1 MVHHAH
7 VPLIEYDDPSFRQFY
22 KQAQMGAHVGERH
35 PLRAKR
41 RPKFEEGVGSL
52 RIVDLFAGCGGLTLG
67 AAQAARKYGISLDV
81 RLAVDFEEAPTKVFR
96 ANFPNANVQ
105 QGAVES
111 YFDGDLGTPLTSQEL
126 KTRDAVGEVG
136 LLIGGPP
143 CQGHSNL
150 NNHTRRDDPKN
161 RLYLRMARA
170 AEVLRP
176 SVVVIENVLAVV
188 NDKQQVVSRAI
199 IHLRKLGYDV
209 ATSRIDLLK
218 LGVAQTRK
226 RHILLAVHEDALPFG
241 FSAADLLEIEN
252 PDTTPNNLRWAIGD
266 LIDVRPKSFFDEAAV
281 PNPDNQRRMKYLF
294 ENDEYNLPNEE
305 RPVCH
310 RGDHNYTSMYGRLW
324 WDRPSQ
330 TITSGFATMGRGR
343 FVHPEV
349 PRCLTAHEAARIQ
362 GFPDYFKFVDER
374 AKPRYELTRTELQV
388 IIGNAVPPPLTEA
401 LTCNLFEAEILQPMN
416 ESSQAL
422 EDDFTASTVDLAC

>member
-1 MVHHAH
+1 
-7 VPLIEYDDPSFRQFY
+7 
-22 KQAQMGAHVGERH
+22 
-35 PLRAKR
+35 LRAKR

-52 RIVDLFAGCGGLTLG
+52 RVVDLFAGCGGLTLG
-67 AAQAARKYGISLDV
+67 IAQAARKHDVSLDV
-81 RLAVDFEEAPTKVFR
+81 RLAVDFEAAPTQVFK
-96 ANFPNANVQ
+96 ANFPKANVQ

-111 YFDGDLGTPLTSQEL
+111 YFDGDLGAPLTAQESETL
-126 KTRDAVGEVG
+126 STVGEVE

-199 IHLRKLGYDV
+199 VHLKKLGYDV

-218 LGVAQTRK
+218 LRVAQTRK
-226 RHILLAVHEDALPFG
+226 RHILLAVHKDALPFG
-241 FSAADLLEIEN
+241 FSAADLLQIEDHN
-252 PDTTPNNLRWAIGD
+252 AAPQDLRWAIGD
-266 LIDVRPKSFFDEAAV
+266 LLDIRPKSFFDEAAV
-281 PNPDNQRRMKYLF
+281 PNADNQRRMKYLF
-294 ENDEYNLPNEE
+294 EKDEHNLPNEE
-305 RPVCH
+305 RPECH
-310 RGDHNYTSMYGRLW
+310 RGEHNYASMYGRLW

-343 FVHPEV
+343 FVHPGV

-374 AKPRYELTRTELQV
+374 VKPRYELTRTEVQV

-401 LTCNLFEAEILQPMN
+401 LTSKLFDAEVLQAKGEAPQL
-416 ESSQAL
+416 L
-422 EDDFTASTVDLAC
+422 EDNFADAAVDLAC

>member
-1 MVHHAH
+1 M
-7 VPLIEYDDPSFRQFY
+7 
-22 KQAQMGAHVGERH
+22 GERH

-41 RPKFEEGVGSL
+41 RPKFEDGAGPL
-52 RIVDLFAGCGGLTLG
+52 RVVDLFAGCGGLTLG
-67 AAQAARKYGISLDV
+67 VAQAAHKHGVSLNV
-81 RLAVDFEEAPTKVFR
+81 RLAVDFEAAPTKVFKE
-96 ANFPNANVQ
+96 NFPKANVQ
-105 QGAVES
+105 QGAVE
-111 YFDGDLGTPLTSQEL
+111 YFFDGDLGASLTAQEKETL
-126 KTRDAVGEVG
+126 STVGEVD

-199 IHLRKLGYDV
+199 VHLRKLGYDV

-226 RHILLAVHEDALPFG
+226 RHILLAIREDAMPFG
-241 FSAADLLEIEN
+241 YSAAELLKIEN
-252 PDTTPNNLRWAIGD
+252 HNSAPHDLNWAIGD
-266 LIDVRPKSFFDEAAV
+266 LLGVSAKSFFDEAAV
-281 PNPDNQRRMKYLF
+281 PNAENQRRMNYLF
-294 ENDEYNLPNEE
+294 ENDAHNLPNEE
-305 RPVCH
+305 RPECH
-310 RGDHNYTSMYGRLW
+310 QGQHNYASMYGRLW

-343 FVHPEV
+343 FVHPAV

-362 GFPDYFKFVDER
+362 GFPDYFRIVDER
-374 AKPRYELTRTELQV
+374 AKPRYELTRTEVQV
-388 IIGNAVPPPLTEA
+388 IIGNAVPPPLAEA
-401 LTCNLFEAEILQPMN
+401 LTSRLFDADVLQVRDDT
-416 ESSQAL
+416 SRGFD
-422 EDDFTASTVDLAC
+422 DDFAAPAVGLAC

>member
-1 MVHHAH
+1 M
-7 VPLIEYDDPSFRQFY
+7 
-22 KQAQMGAHVGERH
+22 
-35 PLRAKR
+35 
-41 RPKFEEGVGSL
+41 
-52 RIVDLFAGCGGLTLG
+52 
-67 AAQAARKYGISLDV
+67 
-81 RLAVDFEEAPTKVFR
+81 
-96 ANFPNANVQ
+96 
-105 QGAVES
+105 
-111 YFDGDLGTPLTSQEL
+111 
-126 KTRDAVGEVG
+126 VGEVE

-176 SVVVIENVLAVV
+176 SAVVIENVLAVV

-199 IHLRKLGYDV
+199 VHLKKLGYEV

-226 RHILLAVHEDALPFG
+226 RHILLAVREDALPFG
-241 FSAADLLEIEN
+241 FSAADLLQIEDQN
-252 PDTTPNNLRWAIGD
+252 ATPHDLRWAIGD
-266 LIDVRPKSFFDEAAV
+266 LLDVRPKSFFDEAAV
-281 PNPDNQRRMKYLF
+281 PNADNQRRMKYLF
-294 ENDEYNLPNEE
+294 ENDVHNLPNEE
-305 RPVCH
+305 RPKCH
-310 RGDHNYTSMYGRLW
+310 QGKHNYTSMYGRLW

-343 FVHPEV
+343 FVHPGV

-374 AKPRYELTRTELQV
+374 AKPRYELTHTEVQV

-401 LTCNLFEAEILQPMN
+401 LTSKLFDTEVLQVKDDAP
-416 ESSQAL
+416 QLL
-422 EDDFTASTVDLAC
+422 EDDFASSAVDLAC

>member
-1 MVHHAH
+1 M
-7 VPLIEYDDPSFRQFY
+7 
-22 KQAQMGAHVGERH
+22 
-35 PLRAKR
+35 
-41 RPKFEEGVGSL
+41 
-52 RIVDLFAGCGGLTLG
+52 DLFAGCGGLTLG
-67 AAQAARKYGISLDV
+67 IAQAAYKYDVSLDV
-81 RLAVDFEEAPTKVFR
+81 RLAVDFEAAPTKVFK
-96 ANFPNANVQ
+96 ANFPKANVQ
-105 QGAVES
+105 QAPVES
-111 YFDGDLGTPLTSQEL
+111 YFDGDLGASLTAREAETLSM
-126 KTRDAVGEVG
+126 VGEVE

-170 AEVLRP
+170 TEVLRP
-176 SVVVIENVLAVV
+176 RVVVIENVLAVV
-188 NDKQQVVSRAI
+188 NDKQQVVARAI
-199 IHLRKLGYDV
+199 VHLKKLGYDV

-226 RHILLAVHEDALPFG
+226 RHILLAIREDALPFG
-241 FSAADLLEIEN
+241 FSATDLLQIEH
-252 PDTTPNNLRWAIGD
+252 NNAAPRDLRWAIGD
-266 LIDVRPKSFFDEAAV
+266 LLDVRPKSFFDEAAV

-294 ENDEYNLPNEE
+294 ENDEHNLPNEE
-305 RPVCH
+305 RPKCH
-310 RGDHNYTSMYGRLW
+310 QGKHNYGSMYGRLW

-343 FVHPEV
+343 FVHPGL

-374 AKPRYELTRTELQV
+374 TKPRYELTRTEVQV

-401 LTCNLFEAEILQPMN
+401 LTSRLFDAGLLQLKDDVFQ
-416 ESSQAL
+416 EV
-422 EDDFTASTVDLAC
+422 EDKFTASAVDMAS

>member
-1 MVHHAH
+1 M
-7 VPLIEYDDPSFRQFY
+7 
-22 KQAQMGAHVGERH
+22 GERH

-52 RIVDLFAGCGGLTLG
+52 RVVDLFAGCGGLTLG
-67 AAQAARKYGISLDV
+67 IAQAARKHDVSLDV
-81 RLAVDFEEAPTKVFR
+81 RLAVDFEAAPTKVFK
-96 ANFPNANVQ
+96 ANFPKANVR

-111 YFDGDLGTPLTSQEL
+111 YFDGDLGAPLTAQETETL
-126 KTRDAVGEVG
+126 SMVGEVE

-199 IHLRKLGYDV
+199 VHLKKLGYEV

-226 RHILLAVHEDALPFG
+226 RHILLAVREDALPFG
-241 FSAADLLEIEN
+241 FSAADLLKIEDHN
-252 PDTTPNNLRWAIGD
+252 AAPHDLRWAIGD
-266 LIDVRPKSFFDEAAV
+266 LLDVRPKSFFDEAAV
-281 PNPDNQRRMKYLF
+281 PNADNQRRMKYLF
-294 ENDEYNLPNEE
+294 DNDVHNLPNEE
-305 RPVCH
+305 RPKCH
-310 RGDHNYTSMYGRLW
+310 QGKHNYTAMYGRLW

-343 FVHPEV
+343 FVHPGV

-374 AKPRYELTRTELQV
+374 VKPRYELTHTEVQI

-401 LTCNLFEAEILQPMN
+401 LTSRLFDADVLHVKDDA
-416 ESSQAL
+416 SQQL
-422 EDDFTASTVDLAC
+422 EDDFAASAVDLAC

>member
-1 MVHHAH
+1 M
-7 VPLIEYDDPSFRQFY
+7 
-22 KQAQMGAHVGERH
+22 
-35 PLRAKR
+35 RAKR
-41 RPKFEEGVGSL
+41 RPKFERGVGSL
-52 RIVDLFAGCGGLTLG
+52 RVVDLFAGCGGLALG
-67 AAQAARKYGISLDV
+67 VAQAAHKHGVSLDV
-81 RLAVDFEEAPTKVFR
+81 RLAVDFEAAPIKVFK
-96 ANFPNANVQ
+96 ANFPKANVQ
-105 QGAVES
+105 RGTVES
-111 YFDGDLGTPLTSQEL
+111 YFDGDLGASVTAQEAETL
-126 KTRDAVGEVG
+126 SAVGQVG

-170 AEVLRP
+170 TEVLRP

-199 IHLRKLGYDV
+199 VHLKKLGYDV
-209 ATSRIDLLK
+209 ATRRIDLLK

-226 RHILLAVHEDALPFG
+226 RHILLAVREDALPFG
-241 FSAADLLEIEN
+241 FSAADLLQIEDHN
-252 PDTTPNNLRWAIGD
+252 ARPHDLRWAIGD
-266 LIDVRPKSFFDEAAV
+266 LLDVQPKSFFDEAAV
-281 PNPDNQRRMKYLF
+281 PSADNQRRMKYLF
-294 ENDEYNLPNEE
+294 DNDEHNLPNEE
-305 RPVCH
+305 RPECH
-310 RGDHNYTSMYGRLW
+310 QGEHNYTSMYGRLW

-343 FVHPEV
+343 FVHPAV

-374 AKPRYELTRTELQV
+374 ARPRYELTRTEVQV

-401 LTCNLFEAEILQPMN
+401 LTAKLFDADVLQVKDDSPQMQ
-416 ESSQAL
+416 E
-422 EDDFTASTVDLAC
+422 EDFAGAAVDLAC

>member
-1 MVHHAH
+1 M
-7 VPLIEYDDPSFRQFY
+7 
-22 KQAQMGAHVGERH
+22 GERY

-52 RIVDLFAGCGGLTLG
+52 RVVDLFAGCGGLTLG
-67 AAQAARKYGISLDV
+67 IAQSAHKRDVSLDV
-81 RLAVDFEEAPTKVFR
+81 RLAVDFEAAPTRVFK
-96 ANFPNANVQ
+96 ANFPEANVHE
-105 QGAVES
+105 GAVES
-111 YFDGDLGTPLTSQEL
+111 YFDGDLGAALTDRETETLSM
-126 KTRDAVGEVG
+126 VGEVE

-176 SVVVIENVLAVV
+176 SAVVIENVLSVV

-199 IHLRKLGYDV
+199 VHLKKLGYDV
-209 ATSRIDLLK
+209 ATSPIDLLK

-226 RHILLAVHEDALPFG
+226 RHILLAIREDALPFG
-241 FSAADLLEIEN
+241 FSAGDLLKIE
-252 PDTTPNNLRWAIGD
+252 DHRVTPHDLRWAIGD
-266 LIDVRPKSFFDEAAV
+266 LLDVRPKSFFDEAAV
-281 PNPDNQRRMKYLF
+281 PNADNQRRMKYLF
-294 ENDEYNLPNEE
+294 DNDEYNLPNEE
-305 RPVCH
+305 RPECH
-310 RGDHNYTSMYGRLW
+310 QGNHNYTSMYGRLW

-343 FVHPEV
+343 FVHPGV

-374 AKPRYELTRTELQV
+374 VKPRYELTRTEVQV

-401 LTCNLFEAEILQPMN
+401 LTSNLFDAGVLLADEERPQL
-416 ESSQAL
+416 L
-422 EDDFTASTVDLAC
+422 EDDFAAAAVDLAC

>member
-1 MVHHAH
+1 M
-7 VPLIEYDDPSFRQFY
+7 
-22 KQAQMGAHVGERH
+22 
-35 PLRAKR
+35 
-41 RPKFEEGVGSL
+41 
-52 RIVDLFAGCGGLTLG
+52 DLFAGCGGLTLG
-67 AAQAARKYGISLDV
+67 VAQAARKHDVSLDV
-81 RLAVDFEEAPTKVFR
+81 RLAVDFETAPTKVFK
-96 ANFPNANVQ
+96 ANFPKANVQ
-105 QGAVES
+105 RGAVES
-111 YFDGDLGTPLTSQEL
+111 YFDGDLGAPLTAQESETL
-126 KTRDAVGEVG
+126 SIVGEVEI
-136 LLIGGPP
+136 LIGGPP

-199 IHLRKLGYDV
+199 VHLKKLGYDV

-226 RHILLAVHEDALPFG
+226 RHILLAVHKDALPFG
-241 FSAADLLEIEN
+241 FSAADLLQIEDHN
-252 PDTTPNNLRWAIGD
+252 AVPHDLRWAIGD
-266 LIDVRPKSFFDEAAV
+266 LLDIRPKSFFDEAAV
-281 PNPDNQRRMKYLF
+281 PNAENQRRMKYLF
-294 ENDEYNLPNEE
+294 ENDEHNLPNEE
-305 RPVCH
+305 RPECH
-310 RGDHNYTSMYGRLW
+310 QGEHNYTSMYGRLW
-324 WDRPSQ
+324 WERPSQ

-343 FVHPEV
+343 FVHPAV

-374 AKPRYELTRTELQV
+374 VKPRYELTRSEVQV

-401 LTCNLFEAEILQPMN
+401 LTFKLFDAEVLQAKGEAPQL
-416 ESSQAL
+416 L
-422 EDDFTASTVDLAC
+422 EDDFADAAVDLAC

>member
-1 MVHHAH
+1 M
-7 VPLIEYDDPSFRQFY
+7 
-22 KQAQMGAHVGERH
+22 GERH

-52 RIVDLFAGCGGLTLG
+52 RVVDLFAGCGGLTLG
-67 AAQAARKYGISLDV
+67 IAQAARKHGASLDV
-81 RLAVDFEEAPTKVFR
+81 RLAVDFEAAPTKVFK
-96 ANFPNANVQ
+96 ANFPKANVQ
-105 QGAVES
+105 QGTVES
-111 YFDGDLGTPLTSQEL
+111 FFDGDLGAPLTTQED
-126 KTRDAVGEVG
+126 KTLSTVGEVD

-176 SVVVIENVLAVV
+176 SAVVIENVLAVV

-199 IHLRKLGYDV
+199 VHLKKLGYEL

-226 RHILLAVHEDALPFG
+226 RHILLAVREDALPFG
-241 FSAADLLEIEN
+241 FSAADLLKIEDHN
-252 PDTTPNNLRWAIGD
+252 AAPHDLRWAIGD
-266 LIDVRPKSFFDEAAV
+266 LLDVPTKSFFDEAAV
-281 PNPDNQRRMKYLF
+281 PNADNQRRMKYLF
-294 ENDEYNLPNEE
+294 KNDAHNLPNEE
-305 RPVCH
+305 RPECH
-310 RGDHNYTSMYGRLW
+310 RGEHNYTAMYGRLW

-343 FVHPEV
+343 FVHPAV

-374 AKPRYELTRTELQV
+374 VKPRYELTRTEVQV

-401 LTCNLFEAEILQPMN
+401 LTSRLFDADVLQVKDDA
-416 ESSQAL
+416 SRQL
-422 EDDFTASTVDLAC
+422 DDDFAASAVDLAC

>member
-1 MVHHAH
+1 
-7 VPLIEYDDPSFRQFY
+7 
-22 KQAQMGAHVGERH
+22 
-35 PLRAKR
+35 LRAKR

-52 RIVDLFAGCGGLTLG
+52 RVVDLFAGCGGLTLG
-67 AAQAARKYGISLDV
+67 IAQAAHKRDVALDV
-81 RLAVDFEEAPTKVFR
+81 RLAVDFETAPAKVFK
-96 ANFPNANVQ
+96 ANFPKANVQ
-105 QGAVES
+105 KGAVES
-111 YFDGDLGTPLTSQEL
+111 YFDGDLGAPLTARETETVS
-126 KTRDAVGEVG
+126 TVGEVG

-150 NNHTRRDDPKN
+150 NNHTRRTDPKN

-170 AEVLRP
+170 TEVLLPRA
-176 SVVVIENVLAVV
+176 VVIENVLAVV
-188 NDKQQVVSRAI
+188 NDRQQVVSRAI
-199 IHLRKLGYDV
+199 AHLKKLGYDV

-226 RHILLAVHEDALPFG
+226 RHILLAVREDALPFG
-241 FSAADLLEIEN
+241 FSAADLLQIEDHDVA
-252 PDTTPNNLRWAIGD
+252 PHDLRWAIGD
-266 LIDVRPKSFFDEAAV
+266 LLDVRPKSFFDEAAV
-281 PNPDNQRRMKYLF
+281 PSADNQRRMNYLF

-305 RPVCH
+305 RPECH
-310 RGDHNYTSMYGRLW
+310 QGDHNYTSMYGRLW

-343 FVHPEV
+343 FVHPAV

-374 AKPRYELTRTELQV
+374 AKPRYELTRTEVQV

-401 LTCNLFEAEILQPMN
+401 LTSNLFDAEVLQTKD
-416 ESSQAL
+416 ETSQLL
-422 EDDFTASTVDLAC
+422 EDDFAAPAVGLAC

>member
-1 MVHHAH
+1 M
-7 VPLIEYDDPSFRQFY
+7 
-22 KQAQMGAHVGERH
+22 GERS

-52 RIVDLFAGCGGLTLG
+52 RVVDLFAGCGGLTLG
-67 AAQAARKYGISLDV
+67 IAQAAHKRDVSLDV
-81 RLAVDFEEAPTKVFR
+81 RLAVDFEAAPTKVFK

-105 QGAVES
+105 RGTVES
-111 YFDGDLGTPLTSQEL
+111 YFDGDLGSALTAQEDETL
-126 KTRDAVGEVG
+126 SMVGEVG

-170 AEVLRP
+170 TEVLRP
-176 SVVVIENVLAVV
+176 RVVVIENVLAVV

-199 IHLRKLGYDV
+199 VHLKKLGYEV
-209 ATSRIDLLK
+209 ATKRVDLLK

-226 RHILLAVHEDALPFG
+226 RHILLAVREDALPFG
-241 FSAADLLEIEN
+241 FSAADLLQIEDRN
-252 PDTTPNNLRWAIGD
+252 AVPHDLNWAIGD
-266 LIDVRPKSFFDEAAV
+266 LLDVQSKSFFDEASV
-281 PNPDNQRRMKYLF
+281 PSADNQRRMKYLF
-294 ENDEYNLPNEE
+294 DNDEHNLPNEE
-305 RPVCH
+305 RPECH
-310 RGDHNYTSMYGRLW
+310 RGEHNYTSMYGRLW

-343 FVHPEV
+343 FVHPSV

-374 AKPRYELTRTELQV
+374 VKPRYELNRTEVQV

-401 LTCNLFEAEILQPMN
+401 LTAKLFDADVLQVKDDSPQLH
-416 ESSQAL
+416 E
-422 EDDFTASTVDLAC
+422 EDFADAAVDLAC

>member
-1 MVHHAH
+1 M
-7 VPLIEYDDPSFRQFY
+7 
-22 KQAQMGAHVGERH
+22 GERH

-52 RIVDLFAGCGGLTLG
+52 RVVDLFAGCGGLTLG
-67 AAQAARKYGISLDV
+67 IAQAAHRHDVSLDV
-81 RLAVDFEEAPTKVFR
+81 RLAVDFEAAPTEVFK
-96 ANFPNANVQ
+96 ANFPKANVQ
-105 QGAVES
+105 RGTVES
-111 YFDGDLGTPLTSQEL
+111 FFDGDLGASLTAQEE
-126 KTRDAVGEVG
+126 KTLSTVGEVE

-176 SVVVIENVLAVV
+176 SAVVIENVLAVV

-199 IHLRKLGYDV
+199 VHLKRLGYDV
-209 ATSRIDLLK
+209 ATGRIDLLK

-226 RHILLAVHEDALPFG
+226 RHILLAIREDALPFG
-241 FSAADLLEIEN
+241 FSAADLLKVEDGIAV
-252 PDTTPNNLRWAIGD
+252 PHDLRWAIGD
-266 LIDVRPKSFFDEAAV
+266 LLDIPAKSFFDEAAV
-281 PNPDNQRRMKYLF
+281 PNADNQRRMKYLF
-294 ENDEYNLPNEE
+294 ENGEYNLPNEE
-305 RPVCH
+305 RPECH
-310 RGDHNYTSMYGRLW
+310 RGEHNYTSMYGRLW

-343 FVHPEV
+343 FVHPAV

-374 AKPRYELTRTELQV
+374 VKPRYELTRTEVQV

-401 LTCNLFEAEILQPMN
+401 LTSRLFDAEILQAK
-416 ESSQAL
+416 SDASRQR
-422 EDDFTASTVDLAC
+422 DDGFATAAVDLAC

>member
-1 MVHHAH
+1 M
-7 VPLIEYDDPSFRQFY
+7 
-22 KQAQMGAHVGERH
+22 GERH

-52 RIVDLFAGCGGLTLG
+52 RVVDLFAGCGGLTLG
-67 AAQAARKYGISLDV
+67 IAQAARKHDVSIDV
-81 RLAVDFEEAPTKVFR
+81 RLAVDFEAAPAKVFK
-96 ANFPNANVQ
+96 ANFPKANVR

-111 YFDGDLGTPLTSQEL
+111 YFDGDLGAPLTAQETETL
-126 KTRDAVGEVG
+126 SMVGEVE

-199 IHLRKLGYDV
+199 VHLKKLGYEV

-226 RHILLAVHEDALPFG
+226 RHILLAVREDALPFG
-241 FSAADLLEIEN
+241 FSAADLLKIEDHN
-252 PDTTPNNLRWAIGD
+252 AAPHDLRWAIGD
-266 LIDVRPKSFFDEAAV
+266 LLDVRPKSFFDEAAV
-281 PNPDNQRRMKYLF
+281 PNADNQRRMKYLF
-294 ENDEYNLPNEE
+294 DNDVHNLPNEE
-305 RPVCH
+305 RPKCH
-310 RGDHNYTSMYGRLW
+310 QGKHNYTAMYGRLW

-343 FVHPEV
+343 FVHPSV

-374 AKPRYELTRTELQV
+374 VKPRYELTHTEVQI

-401 LTCNLFEAEILQPMN
+401 LTSRLFDADVLQVKDDA
-416 ESSQAL
+416 SQQL
-422 EDDFTASTVDLAC
+422 EDDFAAPAVDLAC

>member
-1 MVHHAH
+1 VGNQY
-7 VPLIEYDDPSFRQFY
+7 PLQ
-22 KQAQMGAHVGERH
+22 
-35 PLRAKR
+35 AKR

-52 RIVDLFAGCGGLTLG
+52 RVVDLFAGCGGLTLG
-67 AAQAARKYGISLDV
+67 IAQAAHKRDVSLDV
-81 RLAVDFEEAPTKVFR
+81 RLAVDFEAAPTKVFK
-96 ANFPNANVQ
+96 ANFPKANVQ
-105 QGAVES
+105 EGSVES
-111 YFDGDLGTPLTSQEL
+111 YFDGDLGASLTAQEIA
-126 KTRDAVGEVG
+126 TRSTVGEVG

-176 SVVVIENVLAVV
+176 RAVVIENVLAVV

-199 IHLRKLGYDV
+199 VHLRKLGYDV

-226 RHILLAVHEDALPFG
+226 RHILLAIREDALPFG
-241 FSAADLLEIEN
+241 FSAADLLQVEDHKAA
-252 PDTTPNNLRWAIGD
+252 PHDLRWAIGD
-266 LIDVRPKSFFDEAAV
+266 LLDVRPKSFFDEAAV
-281 PNPDNQRRMKYLF
+281 PNADNQRRMKYLF
-294 ENDEYNLPNEE
+294 ENDAYNLPNEE
-305 RPVCH
+305 RPECH
-310 RGDHNYTSMYGRLW
+310 QGEHNYTSMYGRLW
-324 WDRPSQ
+324 WDRPAQ

-349 PRCLTAHEAARIQ
+349 PRCLTAHEAARVQ

-374 AKPRYELTRTELQV
+374 VKPRYELTRTEVQV

-401 LTCNLFEAEILQPMN
+401 LTSKLFDAEVLLVKDEA
-416 ESSQAL
+416 SQQL
-422 EDDFTASTVDLAC
+422 EDDFAAAAAVDLAC

>member
-1 MVHHAH
+1 M
-7 VPLIEYDDPSFRQFY
+7 
-22 KQAQMGAHVGERH
+22 GERH

-41 RPKFEEGVGSL
+41 RPKFEKGTGSL
-52 RIVDLFAGCGGLTLG
+52 RVVDLFAGCGGLTLG
-67 AAQAARKYGISLDV
+67 IAQAAHKFGVSLAV
-81 RLAVDFEEAPTKVFR
+81 RLAVDFEEAPTKVFK
-96 ANFPNANVQ
+96 ANFPKANVHE
-105 QGAVES
+105 GTVES
-111 YFDGDLGTPLTSQEL
+111 YFDGDLGAPLTVQEAETL
-126 KTRDAVGEVG
+126 STVGEAE

-176 SVVVIENVLAVV
+176 RVVVIENVLAVV
-188 NDKQQVVSRAI
+188 NDKQQVVSRTI
-199 IHLRKLGYDV
+199 VHLKKLGYDV

-226 RHILLAVHEDALPFG
+226 RHILLAVREDALPTG
-241 FSAADLLEIEN
+241 TSAAALLQIE
-252 PDTTPNNLRWAIGD
+252 DHDSTPYDLRWAIGD
-266 LIDVRPKSFFDEAAV
+266 LLDVQSKSFFDEAAV
-281 PNPDNQRRMKYLF
+281 PNADNQRRMNYLF

-305 RPVCH
+305 RPECH
-310 RGDHNYTSMYGRLW
+310 QGKHNYTSMYGRLW

-343 FVHPEV
+343 FVHPGA

-362 GFPDYFKFVDER
+362 GFPDYFNFVDER
-374 AKPRYELTRTELQV
+374 AKPRYELTRTEVQV
-388 IIGNAVPPPLTEA
+388 IIGNAVPPPLAEA
-401 LTCNLFEAEILQPMN
+401 LASKLFSAGVLQTKENAP
-416 ESSQAL
+416 L
-422 EDDFTASTVDLAC
+422 LHEDGLITPAVGLAC